1 MTRSLAKTLTIKDV
15 VYRKLLAMKGEGESF
30 SDLFE
35 RLADESSPIEVLKR
49 LRGTV
54 EFKDKER
61 VLKEVHER
69 REERVP

>member
-1 MTRSLAKTLTIKDV
+1 MTRSLVKTLTIKDE
-15 VYRKLLAMKGEGESF
+15 VYRKLLSMKGEDESF

-61 VLKEVHER
+61 ILKEVHNR

>member
-1 MTRSLAKTLTIKDV
+1 MAKTLTIKDE
-15 VYRKLLAMKGEGESF
+15 VYRKLLAMKEEDESF

-54 EFKDKER
+54 EFTDKER
-61 VLKEVHER
+61 VLKEVHKR

>member
-1 MTRSLAKTLTIKDV
+1 MAKTLTIKDE
-15 VYRKLLAMKGEGESF
+15 VYRKLLAMKGEDESF

-54 EFKDKER
+54 EFTAKEQL
-61 VLKEVHER
+61 LKEVHKR
-69 REERVP
+69 REERIP